1 MKAFIAILVSFLTQ
15 RTEKYEFME
24 KLDHVESF
32 NVIKRQSTKINKGF
46 ETQRLILKNT
56 FDRFQRNNMTATG
69 FLTCI
74 SRKVRVRKSKWLVY
88 IGVKQTLWVFYS
100 TLYSSTQHLDTLPN
114 IALPI
119 CMLITTYTLSISI
132 SGVQV

>member
-1 MKAFIAILVSFLTQ
+1 MWSDIAHTILKTTTNNCESFHRHFGELFNS
-15 RTEKYEFME
+15 RKGSPNIYEFME

-32 NVIKRQSTKINKGF
+32 NVIKGQSTKINKGF

-74 SRKVRVRKSKWLVY
+74 SRKVRVRKSK
-88 IGVKQTLWVFYS
+88 
-100 TLYSSTQHLDTLPN
+100 
-114 IALPI
+114 
-119 CMLITTYTLSISI
+119 
-132 SGVQV
+132 